1 MIGSPQ
7 DSHLATHDLIP
18 LDLLRNGLQCDL
30 MRDVPLC
37 DLGGGISRGRGSER
51 VAGKEFG
58 WLRGGMD
65 GPVARVLALS
75 AEI

>member
-30 MRDVPLC
+30 TRDISLY
-37 DLGGGISRGRGSER
+37 DLGGGISRRREGER
-51 VAGKEFG
+51 VAGKELG
-58 WLRGGMD
+58 
-65 GPVARVLALS
+65 
-75 AEI
+75 

>member
-7 DSHLATHDLIP
+7 DSRLATHDLIP

-30 MRDVPLC
+30 TRDM
-37 DLGGGISRGRGSER
+37 GISSGREGER
-51 VAGKEFG
+51 VAGKELE

-65 GPVARVLALS
+65 GPAARVPALS
-75 AEI
+75 AVI